1 MSHYPTSAE
10 LASLRLAY
18 RGSAVPY
25 QSYRSADHVSPLG
38 GALPAERVHGIGF
51 RRVGDGGHLNGEV
64 YIFPW
69 NREARRVA
77 IVTEARRE
85 ASRMRSR
92 AYYRLSHDPTTEP
105 ALPVL
110 DLLHPDG
117 AYFGPWY
124 EETSY
129 GAPYTWN
136 VCECCGNPHTYC
148 DCYGIAV

>member
-1 MSHYPTSAE
+1 MNHYPTSAE

-38 GALPAERVHGIGF
+38 GALPAERVHGIGHSPDAE
-51 RRVGDGGHLNGEV
+51 RIWQRDGWSVGD
-64 YIFPW
+64 
-69 NREARRVA
+69 A
-77 IVTEARRE
+77 ARRE

>member
-51 RRVGDGGHLNGEV
+51 RRVGDGGHL
-64 YIFPW
+64 
-69 NREARRVA
+69 
-77 IVTEARRE
+77 TEARRE